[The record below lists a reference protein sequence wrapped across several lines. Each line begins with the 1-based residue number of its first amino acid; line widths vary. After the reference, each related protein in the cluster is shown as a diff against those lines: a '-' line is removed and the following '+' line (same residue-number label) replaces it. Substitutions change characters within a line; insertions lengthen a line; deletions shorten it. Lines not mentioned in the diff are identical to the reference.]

1 MINENNT
8 VSKRGKFGF
17 IVSIIVVAGFFGMGY
32 FTGQGVIIKKQSLN
46 SEGNVDI
53 TKVINL
59 KRSLN
64 NSGSVDFNEFWQ
76 VWDRVKEKYVKQP
89 AKEADMFYGA
99 ISGMVSALGD
109 PYSVFMPPQVAS
121 DFSKSLSGEFSGIGA
136 EIGIKED
143 QLVVVAPLPGT
154 PAEKAGLHAG
164 DKILAIDGVDTY
176 GMDTITAVTKI
187 RGEAG
192 TQVVLLVTPDGIKK
206 AEEVKITRATISVPS
221 VIYEQKE
228 DVAYLRIMQFN
239 EDTTSELDKYIKKL
253 KKDNLNKV
261 ILDLRNNPGGYLDAA
276 IAMASEWVQDG
287 VVVSERFSSGQQNN
301 HNSLGEHRLA
311 GIKTAVLV
319 NAGSASASE
328 IVAGALQDYKA
339 GTIIGEKT
347 YGKGSV
353 QEFEPFPDGSAL
365 KITVAEWFTPKGKNI
380 NKEGI
385 IPDVEVKEDYE
396 NEAVGQDVMMDKA
409 MEILSQ

>member
-1 MINENNT
+1 
-8 VSKRGKFGF
+8 
-17 IVSIIVVAGFFGMGY
+17 
-32 FTGQGVIIKKQSLN
+32 
-46 SEGNVDI
+46 
-53 TKVINL
+53 
-59 KRSLN
+59 
-64 NSGSVDFNEFWQ
+64 
-76 VWDRVKEKYVKQP
+76 
-89 AKEADMFYGA
+89 
-99 ISGMVSALGD
+99 
-109 PYSVFMPPQVAS
+109 
-121 DFSKSLSGEFSGIGA
+121 
-136 EIGIKED
+136 
-143 QLVVVAPLPGT
+143 
-154 PAEKAGLHAG
+154 
-164 DKILAIDGVDTY
+164 
-176 GMDTITAVTKI
+176 
-187 RGEAG
+187 
-192 TQVVLLVTPDGIKK
+192 
-206 AEEVKITRATISVPS
+206 
-221 VIYEQKE
+221 
-228 DVAYLRIMQFN
+228 MQ
-239 EDTTSELDKYIKKL
+239 YIKKL